1 MRGLLRGRLRR
12 FAGALA
18 GISVGASVYRRVARR
33 RLSPEARGFLVRVRV
48 DKELVVDLADFVR
61 ALQGRAVL
69 ESENALSVPLARGV
83 SKMDVYRELRAALD
97 KWELR
102 HPGVRVSIL
111 DGEVDFIADRPPHD
125 PSCSLVG
132 PKASKGSASRF
143 PPSPSS

>member
-1 MRGLLRGRLRR
+1 VRGLLRGRLRR

-125 PSCSLVG
+125 LSGSLVG
-132 PKASKGSASRF
+132 PRA
-143 PPSPSS
+143 

>member
-1 MRGLLRGRLRR
+1 VRGLSLGRLRR

-33 RLSPEARGFLVRVRV
+33 RPSPEARGFLVRVRV
-48 DKELVVDLADFVR
+48 DKELVEDLVDFVR

-69 ESENALSVPLARGV
+69 EGENALSVPLARGV
-83 SKMDVYRELRAALD
+83 SKMDVYRDLRAALD

-111 DGEVDFIADRPPHD
+111 DGEVDFIGDGPPHD

-132 PKASKGSASRF
+132 PKA
-143 PPSPSS
+143 

>member
-1 MRGLLRGRLRR
+1 LRGRLRR

-18 GISVGASVYRRVARR
+18 GISVGTSVYRRVARR
-33 RLSPEARGFLVRVRV
+33 RLSPEARGFLVRVHV

-111 DGEVDFIADRPPHD
+111 DGEVDFISDRPPHD
-125 PSCSLVG
+125 PSGSLVG
-132 PKASKGSASRF
+132 PKA
-143 PPSPSS
+143 

>member
-1 MRGLLRGRLRR
+1 VRGLSRGRLRR

-18 GISVGASVYRRVARR
+18 GISVGASVYRRIARR
-33 RLSPEARGFLVRVRV
+33 RQSPEPRGFLVRVRV
-48 DKELVVDLADFVR
+48 DKELVADLVDFVR

-69 ESENALSVPLARGV
+69 EDENALSVPLARGV
-83 SKMDVYRELRAALD
+83 SKMDVYRDLRAALD

-111 DGEVDFIADRPPHD
+111 DGEVDFIADGPPHD

-132 PKASKGSASRF
+132 PKA
-143 PPSPSS
+143 

>member
-1 MRGLLRGRLRR
+1 
-12 FAGALA
+12 LA

-125 PSCSLVG
+125 PSASLVG
-132 PKASKGSASRF
+132 PKA
-143 PPSPSS
+143 

>member
-1 MRGLLRGRLRR
+1 
-12 FAGALA
+12 LA

-33 RLSPEARGFLVRVRV
+33 QLSPEARGFLVRVRV
-48 DKELVVDLADFVR
+48 DKEVVADLVDFVR

-69 ESENALSVPLARGV
+69 EGENALSVPLARGV
-83 SKMDVYRELRAALD
+83 SKMDVYRDLRAALD

-102 HPGVRVSIL
+102 HPGVRVSLL

-132 PKASKGSASRF
+132 PKA
-143 PPSPSS
+143 